1 MSSRT
6 CYGIHCL
13 THSKLRLTYLA
24 NNPRPKTID
33 CRLRGNDESV
43 PKLAVDGSNLFGL
56 IVILLLARRIKALLQ
71 KRSFLKVVRM
81 MTQEQK
87 QYLTNSGLMIEKR
100 Y

>member
-1 MSSRT
+1 MSGNSIFRK
-6 CYGIHCL
+6 YKALWAQLCL
-13 THSKLRLTYLA
+13 GFAIVTLEGL
-24 NNPRPKTID
+24 IF
-33 CRLRGNDESV
+33 
-43 PKLAVDGSNLFGL
+43 FGL